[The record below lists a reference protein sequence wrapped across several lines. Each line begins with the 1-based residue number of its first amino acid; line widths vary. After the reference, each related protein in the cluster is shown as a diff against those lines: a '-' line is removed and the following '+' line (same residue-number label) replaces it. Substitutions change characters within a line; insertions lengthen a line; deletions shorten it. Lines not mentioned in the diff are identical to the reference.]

1 MIRLDKPAAFD
12 LAATLDC
19 GQCFRWT
26 QKDGAWQGIAF
37 GRSLCIKETPETL
50 ELSCSQEEWEA
61 VWRPYFDFDR
71 DYAAIRETLSAL
83 SPALAEAAAYA
94 GGIRILRQEPWEA
107 LCTFILSQNNNI
119 PRIRGLTEK
128 VCAAFGEPVGDG
140 FAFPTPERLAN
151 CAEEELRALGLGYR
165 APYVLDAAR
174 RVAGGMDLEAL
185 RDLPEEDVLAS
196 LHQIRGVGP
205 KVAQCMLLFGLHR
218 LDAFPQDV
226 WIKRAMAQYFP
237 GKSRADFGPDAG
249 IAQQYIFHYV
259 RTHEA

>member
-1 MIRLDKPAAFD
+1 MICLKKPDAFD

-26 QKDGAWQGIAF
+26 QKDGVWRGIAF
-37 GRSLCIKETPETL
+37 GRSLRVEEKPDTL
-50 ELSCSQEEWEA
+50 ELSCSQEEWERI
-61 VWRPYFDFDR
+61 WRLYFDFDR
-71 DYAAIRETLSAL
+71 DYAAIREMLSAF
-83 SPALAEAAAYA
+83 SPVLAEAAAYA
-94 GGIRILRQEPWEA
+94 GGIRILQQEPWEA

-128 VCAAFGEPVGDG
+128 LCASFGEAVEGG
-140 FAFPTPERLAN
+140 FAFPRPERLAD
-151 CAEEELRALGLGYR
+151 CTEEELRALGLGYR

-185 RDLPEEDVLAS
+185 RTLPEGEVLAR
-196 LHQIRGVGP
+196 LNQIHGVGP

-226 WIKRAMAQYFP
+226 WIKRAMARYFP

-259 RTHEA
+259 RTHDT

>member
-1 MIRLDKPAAFD
+1 MIRLDKPDAFD

-26 QKDGAWQGIAF
+26 QKDGVWRGIAF
-37 GRSLCIKETPETL
+37 GRSLRVEEKPDTL
-50 ELSCSQEEWEA
+50 ELSCSQEEWERI
-61 VWRPYFDFDR
+61 WRLYFDFDR
-71 DYAAIRETLSAL
+71 DYAAIREMLSAF
-83 SPALAEAAAYA
+83 SPVLAEAAAYA
-94 GGIRILRQEPWEA
+94 GGIRILQQEPWEA

-128 VCAAFGEPVGDG
+128 LCASFGEAVEGG
-140 FAFPTPERLAN
+140 FAFPRPERLAD
-151 CAEEELRALGLGYR
+151 CTEEELRALGLGYR

-185 RDLPEEDVLAS
+185 RTLPEDEVLAR
-196 LHQIRGVGP
+196 LNQIHGVGP

-226 WIKRAMAQYFP
+226 WIKRAMAWYFP

-259 RTHEA
+259 RTHDT

>member
-1 MIRLDKPAAFD
+1 MIRLNKPDAFD

-26 QKDGAWQGIAF
+26 QKDGVWRGIAF
-37 GRSLCIKETPETL
+37 GRSLRVEEKPDTL
-50 ELSCSQEEWEA
+50 ELSCSQEEWERI
-61 VWRPYFDFDR
+61 WRLYFDFDR
-71 DYAAIRETLSAL
+71 DYAAIREMLSAF
-83 SPALAEAAAYA
+83 SPVLAEAAAFA
-94 GGIRILRQEPWEA
+94 GGIRILQQEPWEA

-128 VCAAFGEPVGDG
+128 LCASFGEAVEGG
-140 FAFPTPERLAN
+140 FAFPRPERLAD
-151 CAEEELRALGLGYR
+151 CTEEELRALGLGYR

-185 RDLPEEDVLAS
+185 RTLPEDEVLAR
-196 LHQIRGVGP
+196 LNQIHGVGP

-226 WIKRAMAQYFP
+226 WIKRAMARYFP

-259 RTHEA
+259 RTHDT

>member
-1 MIRLDKPAAFD
+1 MIRLDKPDAFD

-26 QKDGAWQGIAF
+26 QKDGVWRGIAF
-37 GRSLCIKETPETL
+37 GRSLRVEEKPDTL
-50 ELSCSQEEWEA
+50 ELSCSQEEWERI
-61 VWRPYFDFDR
+61 WRLYFDFDR
-71 DYAAIRETLSAL
+71 DYAAIREMLSAF
-83 SPALAEAAAYA
+83 SPVLAEAAAYA
-94 GGIRILRQEPWEA
+94 GGIRILQQEPWEA

-128 VCAAFGEPVGDG
+128 LCASFGEAVEGG
-140 FAFPTPERLAN
+140 FAFPRPERLAD
-151 CAEEELRALGLGYR
+151 CTEEELRALGLGYR

-185 RDLPEEDVLAS
+185 RTLPEDEALAR
-196 LHQIRGVGP
+196 LNQIHGVGP

-226 WIKRAMAQYFP
+226 WIKRAMARYFP

-259 RTHEA
+259 RTHDT

>member
-1 MIRLDKPAAFD
+1 MIRLNKPDAFD

-26 QKDGAWQGIAF
+26 QKDGVWRGIAF
-37 GRSLCIKETPETL
+37 GRSLRVEEKPDTL
-50 ELSCSQEEWEA
+50 ELSCSQEEWERI
-61 VWRPYFDFDR
+61 WRLYFDFDR
-71 DYAAIRETLSAL
+71 DYAAIREMLSAF
-83 SPALAEAAAYA
+83 SPVLAEAAAYA
-94 GGIRILRQEPWEA
+94 GGIRILQQEPWEA

-128 VCAAFGEPVGDG
+128 LCASFGEAVEGG
-140 FAFPTPERLAN
+140 FAFPRPERLAD
-151 CAEEELRALGLGYR
+151 CTEEELRALGLGYR

-185 RDLPEEDVLAS
+185 RTLPEDEVLAR
-196 LHQIRGVGP
+196 LNQIHGVGP

-226 WIKRAMAQYFP
+226 WIKRAMARYFP

-259 RTHEA
+259 RTHDT